1 MSIRYFL
8 VVIIIVSL
16 LAGIMVIIGNVDGR
30 IDEKEDGI
38 TDISSMSWD
47 EIKAEA
53 LSEGNVIIT
62 TWWAESYF
70 NHIAG
75 LFEDKYGIHAEVVVQ
90 QNETTLQKIIL
101 EKKLKTGSID
111 IFIAGFAGHL
121 QKALDEN
128 IFLPGLKKIPDWDKL
143 LYPDRSYQKNM
154 FIEDLMIPIYRN
166 QVGFLYNPAFVPD
179 PPRSWEDFNR
189 WINENP
195 RKFVF
200 SAKNDGS
207 GEAFKHSVVYRLT
220 GGAAQYRTGSR
231 HLDNEK
237 VKNWNIA
244 WDWFNSNRAV
254 LGFSCSN
261 HDSLKRIHYKDAW
274 ITPAFVD
281 DTIIAMNNGLLDNT
295 LKMYIPDFGLFKG
308 GDGAGIVANAPHK
321 AAAILFLSFLVD
333 RDIQLLMKELIG
345 SDCIRSDIEKP
356 DSPFLTGAERT
367 HAIAHTDPV
376 YYIYLDSEFKKHVLK
391 E

>member
-1 MSIRYFL
+1 MFQP
-8 VVIIIVSL
+8 
-16 LAGIMVIIGNVDGR
+16 GGR
-30 IDEKEDGI
+30 
-38 TDISSMSWD
+38 
-47 EIKAEA
+47 
-53 LSEGNVIIT
+53 
-62 TWWAESYF
+62 
-70 NHIAG
+70 NHILTIAAR
-75 LFEDKYGIHAEVVVQ
+75 LFEDKYGVHAEVVVQ

-101 EKKLKTGSID
+101 EKKLRTGSID

-121 QKALDEN
+121 QKALDEK

-154 FIEDLMIPIYRN
+154 FTEDLMIPIYRN
-166 QVGFLYNPAFVPD
+166 QVGFLYNPEFVPD

-231 HLDNEK
+231 HLDAEK

-254 LGFSCSN
+254 HG
-261 HDSLKRIHYKDAW
+261 IQQ
-274 ITPAFVD
+274 
-281 DTIIAMNNGLLDNT
+281 
-295 LKMYIPDFGLFKG
+295 FK
-308 GDGAGIVANAPHK
+308 
-321 AAAILFLSFLVD
+321 S
-333 RDIQLLMKELIG
+333 
-345 SDCIRSDIEKP
+345 
-356 DSPFLTGAERT
+356 
-367 HAIAHTDPV
+367 
-376 YYIYLDSEFKKHVLK
+376 
-391 E
+391 